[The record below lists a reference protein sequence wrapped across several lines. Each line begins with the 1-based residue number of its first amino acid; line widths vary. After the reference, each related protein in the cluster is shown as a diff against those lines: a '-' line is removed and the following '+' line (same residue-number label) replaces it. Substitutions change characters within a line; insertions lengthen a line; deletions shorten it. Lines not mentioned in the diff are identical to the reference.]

1 MEPQDGLDR
10 GRVHPHLGAGEAIG
24 DPGRLGP
31 SLELDEILLA
41 PPPVHRHDRDEP
53 AARHEADEQ
62 QPPLEFR
69 HQPGRIGPDEP
80 GLVPAYTP
88 RR

>member
-10 GRVHPHLGAGEAIG
+10 RAGRSDRPPGEPLD

-31 SLELDEILLA
+31 SLELADVLLA
-41 PPPVHRHDRDEP
+41 PPAVHRHDRDEA
-53 AARHEADEQ
+53 AARNEPDEQ

-69 HQPGRIGPDEP
+69 HQAGRIGPP
-80 GLVPAYTP
+80 AGLPRRAYTRP
-88 RR
+88 R